1 MSKPSEAMIERGQ
14 AVGVEWNG
22 ELSANSFG
30 NKVRKAES
38 EFQEFELAADRNT
51 IDEPKQAKPA
61 TQDDEAIIR
70 SLWRQG
76 KRKEALS
83 YGLK

>member
-14 AVGVEWNG
+14 AVGIEWDG

-30 NKVRKAES
+30 NKVRKAE
-38 EFQEFELAADRNT
+38 QESQEAKA
-51 IDEPKQAKPA
+51 EPAKPA
-61 TQDDEAIIR
+61 SPAQNDEAVIR

-83 YGLK
+83 YGRE

>member
-1 MSKPSEAMIERGQ
+1 MLERGQ
-14 AVGVEWNG
+14 AVGVEWDG

-30 NKVRKAES
+30 NKVRKAEA

-61 TQDDEAIIR
+61 SPAQDDEAVIR

-83 YGLK
+83 YGRE

>member
-14 AVGVEWNG
+14 AVGVEWDG

-30 NKVRKAES
+30 NKVRKAE
-38 EFQEFELAADRNT
+38 QEPQEAKA
-51 IDEPKQAKPA
+51 EPAKLSSP

-83 YGLK
+83 YGRK